1 MSKFGKVL
9 GISAIVCSLA
19 VTPVMAA
26 PSVSE
31 LQKSKKEA
39 QNEVASLQKE
49 LTELMTKING
59 LETKL
64 VSKGEEV
71 TKVTEDLAKAEAE
84 EKEQYEGMLLR
95 IKYMYEAG
103 NTSFMESVFA
113 SESMGEM
120 LNNAEYIKHVH
131 LYDREMLKEYADTK
145 EEVKTLKES
154 LEKELSN
161 LESMQEE
168 FESDKKKLSDT
179 IETKKAEIEDFDSKI
194 ENAREEAAKKAAPK
208 TSRSSDNG
216 NVSAGTRNSDSGK
229 ASAIVSG
236 AYSYLG
242 VPYVWGGTSRSG
254 IDCSGLTMRAHQA
267 AGISL
272 PRTSGAQ
279 GGGGKRV
286 ANMAGALPGD
296 LVCYS
301 GHVGIY
307 LGGGKMIHAPK
318 PGRTVEVISVYGSPW
333 FRRYW

>member
-9 GISAIVCSLA
+9 GISAMVCSLA

-31 LQKSKKEA
+31 LQKNKKEA

-49 LTELMTKING
+49 LTKLMTKINE
-59 LETKL
+59 LETEL

-71 TKVTEDLAKAEAE
+71 TKVTEELAKAEAE

-95 IKYMYEAG
+95 IKYMYETG
-103 NTSFMESVFA
+103 NTSFMESMFS
-113 SESMGEM
+113 SESMGDV

-131 LYDREMLKEYADTK
+131 SYDRQMLKEYADTK
-145 EEVKTLKES
+145 EEVKTLKDN
-154 LEKELSN
+154 LEEELSN
-161 LESMQEE
+161 LENMQEE
-168 FESDKKKLSDT
+168 FESDKKTLNDT
-179 IETKKAEIEDFDSKI
+179 IEEKKAEVADFDSKI
-194 ENAREEAAKKAAPK
+194 EKAREEAAKK
-208 TSRSSDNG
+208 TSRSRDGGGYVYTGS
-216 NVSAGTRNSDSGK
+216 SDSGK
-229 ASAIVSG
+229 ASAIISA
-236 AYSYLG
+236 AYSYMG

-279 GGGGKRV
+279 GGGGKSV
-286 ANMAGALPGD
+286 PNMASALPGD